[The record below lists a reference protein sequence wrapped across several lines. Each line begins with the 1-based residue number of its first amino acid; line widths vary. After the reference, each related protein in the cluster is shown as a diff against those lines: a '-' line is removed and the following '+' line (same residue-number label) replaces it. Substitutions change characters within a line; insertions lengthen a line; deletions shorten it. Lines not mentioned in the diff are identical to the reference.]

1 MRMSILK
8 RLKSSTGYFI
18 LGALLLFVV
27 VQILLLP
34 LVDGEPIL
42 NNFWRGL
49 IFWGAAITM
58 VTLGLNLIYGFNGQF
73 SLGQY
78 GFYAIGAYTSADV
91 TYRWTHSDPSG
102 LAVVLLGVL
111 LTLLLYVLVSTFLRR
126 LYGVKVTARFLI
138 YLLAT
143 VLAFF
148 VAVKLAAPVGALL
161 VSVLGALPDSVTQQV
176 VFFIALVGGGALAG
190 IVSFL
195 FGLPVLEL
203 GSDYFG
209 IATLGFTMIVKVL
222 LDNTDTLLP
231 FPEMKGARGM
241 VGIPQWTTWPW
252 VFLTFMLVVLVM
264 RNLLHSSSGR
274 TILSVREDERAAS
287 LVGIDV
293 ANSKVL
299 AFVVG
304 SIFAGLAGG
313 IRAHDL
319 AFLHPQSFNFIQSYN
334 PLIIVVLG
342 GLGSMTG
349 TILTGFI
356 WILLLEGALRLVL
369 PPGFETWRFV
379 VYPIILLLMMLLRPG
394 GLFGKY
400 EMPFLRRML
409 PPLRQKMVEEV
420 AK

>member
-34 LVDGEPIL
+34 LVDGQPIL

-111 LTLLLYVLVSTFLRR
+111 LTLLLYMLVSAFLRR
-126 LYGVKVTARFLI
+126 LYGVTVTARFLI

-143 VLAFF
+143 VLGFF
-148 VAVKLAAPVGALL
+148 VAVKLAAPVGTVL
-161 VSVLGALPDSVTQQV
+161 VSTLGALPDSVTQQV
-176 VFFIALVGGGALAG
+176 VFFVALVGGGALAG

-222 LDNTDTLLP
+222 LDNTDTILP

-252 VFLTFMLVVLVM
+252 VFLTFMLIVLVM

-400 EMPFLRRML
+400 EMPFLRRTL
-409 PPLRQKMVEEV
+409 PPLRQKIVEEV
-420 AK
+420 VK